1 MILLDIDHFKRF
13 NDALGHPAG
22 DACLQRVAEV
32 LKQAMLRSLD
42 FVARYGG
49 EEFACI
55 LTATGARGA
64 LEVAQR
70 IAARMAAA
78 RIVHPDSPVSPH
90 VTLSMGVA
98 TMVPDRNLTPKELT
112 LKADS
117 QLYAA
122 KGSGRNRIQAEAEAR
137 APLPPGTGTKFTVQG
152 S

>member
-32 LKQAMLRSLD
+32 LKQSMLRSLD

-55 LTATGARGA
+55 LTATGARGG

-70 IAARMAAA
+70 IAAKMAAA
-78 RIVHPDSPVSPH
+78 GIRHPDSPVAAQ

-98 TMVPDRNLTPKELT
+98 TMVPSLTLTPRELT
-112 LKADS
+112 LEADS
-117 QLYAA
+117 RLYTA
-122 KGSGRNRIQAEAEAR
+122 KRAGRNCIQGDPR
-137 APLPPGTGTKFTVQG
+137 SQDPFSPKFTVQG